1 MQLPQE
7 IISILEERLQHAM
20 LSNASVLSGDF
31 HNIIRRNLRFLPV
44 RADAKIVST
53 IPF

>member
-1 MQLPQE
+1 MRSPQE

-20 LSNASVLSGDF
+20 LSNASVLSGGF
-31 HNIIRRNLRFLPV
+31 HNIMRRNLRFLPV
-44 RADAKIVST
+44 PAGAKIVST